1 VENLGHA
8 SRALALST
16 SVASPILRYPP
27 ISPKPSVNLSDPVG
41 SGCLTCVRCRWD
53 RSRSSPTR
61 SFIATAMYV
70 LQRCTSRRS
79 PDAAGPGIVADLV
92 SDEVASGNS
101 QIVRPKAVDCKSD
114 RDAWRQIG
122 CDPVANCRRSGNVNT
137 LLSMT
142 LVRDRCRT
150 LFGNDASDARS
161 GISRHLTRNGSRM
174 AKTGG
179 CRPASAKAREM
190 IQPAVFVSA
199 GT

>member
-1 VENLGHA
+1 MENLGHA

-41 SGCLTCVRCRWD
+41 SGCLTCVQCRWD
-53 RSRSSPTR
+53 RSRSSPTS
-61 SFIATAMYV
+61 SFIATAMYVLQPTAMYVLQPTAMYVLQPTAMYV

-92 SDEVASGNS
+92 SDGVASGNS

-122 CDPVANCRRSGNVNT
+122 CDPGREFGAPRATSTRFCR
-137 LLSMT
+137 
-142 LVRDRCRT
+142 
-150 LFGNDASDARS
+150 
-161 GISRHLTRNGSRM
+161 
-174 AKTGG
+174 
-179 CRPASAKAREM
+179 
-190 IQPAVFVSA
+190 
-199 GT
+199 